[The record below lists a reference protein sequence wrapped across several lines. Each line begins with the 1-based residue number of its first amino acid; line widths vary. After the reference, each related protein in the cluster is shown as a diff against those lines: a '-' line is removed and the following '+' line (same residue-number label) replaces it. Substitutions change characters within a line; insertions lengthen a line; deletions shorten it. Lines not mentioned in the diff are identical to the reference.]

1 VTLSE
6 EQRRMRGRIGGLTAA
21 ARGSLD
27 ANLTKA
33 RLAFLAGFIDAVD
46 PDRVLPMAERERRA
60 EAARRAYFVKL
71 AYRSSVAR
79 AAGARASRP
88 PHLGP
93 NLRPEQTRRAL
104 LPHPVPEESVIVLT
118 ETRAHNPSSR
128 PPGSRRT

>member
-1 VTLSE
+1 
-6 EQRRMRGRIGGLTAA
+6 MRGRIGGLTAA

-27 ANLTKA
+27 ANLAKA
-33 RLAFLAGFIDAVD
+33 RLAFLAGFVDAVD
-46 PDRVLPMAERERRA
+46 HDRVLPMAERERRA

-93 NLRPEQTRRAL
+93 NLRPEQARPGAATAPGPGGVRHRA
-104 LPHPVPEESVIVLT
+104 
-118 ETRAHNPSSR
+118 SR
-128 PPGSRRT
+128 DSRSQS